1 MHGTP
6 HIVSDVMTRTVVA
19 LNRQATFKDIVKT
32 MQRWKVSAMPVLEGE
47 SRVIGVVSEADLL
60 PKEEFR
66 DGDPGRYTQLRRLA
80 DLVKAGAVTAEELMT
95 VPALTVPPYA
105 SLGQAARIMAL
116 HKVKRLPVVDDEG
129 ELQGIVSRSD
139 LLKVFLRDDEDIAEE
154 VRREIVAL
162 VFPAPLEPIRVEV
175 HDGAVKLTGRIPD
188 TTLVPITTRLVRAV
202 EGVVDVD
209 CALMGPHRRPD
220 LDPDLPDGRTS
231 APPSGVGGVS

>member
-19 LNRQATFKDIVKT
+19 LARKSTFKDIVRT
-32 MQRWKVSAMPVLEGE
+32 MQRWKVSAMPVLEGG

-66 DGDPGRYTQLRRLA
+66 DGDPDRYTQLRRLA

-95 VPALTVPPYA
+95 APALTVPAYA
-105 SLGQAARIMAL
+105 TLGQAARIMAL

-129 ELQGIVSRSD
+129 GLQGIVSRSD

-154 VRREIVAL
+154 IRREIVAPL
-162 VFPAPLEPIRVEV
+162 FPAPLDPIRVEV
-175 HDGAVKLTGRIPD
+175 HDGVVTLTGTIAD
-188 TTLVPITTRLVRAV
+188 TGLVPVTTRLVRAV

-209 CALMGPHRRPD
+209 CARVSPRRRPD
-220 LDPDLPDGRTS
+220 LDPDLPDDGTS
-231 APPSGVGGVS
+231 AQPSGVAGES